1 MSPEGASGGNKDC
14 GALQGEGPGQRPTLT
29 TFFGKRKSRQGSLA
43 LEEIK
48 AGSAA
53 KLKGEEEPLVGSEDG
68 AADASASDGPE
79 AREAGAA

>member
-1 MSPEGASGGNKDC
+1 M
-14 GALQGEGPGQRPTLT
+14 
-29 TFFGKRKSRQGSLA
+29 A